1 MAAENGGHG
10 YETKLRHCHA
20 MYTFSLVAEL
30 MCGGRLI
37 CEAGD
42 YMYLHSAVKTAYT
55 GWPEKSFRMAL
66 CNRVGEMNQQ
76 KSMYVMSK
84 HLRICL

>member
-1 MAAENGGHG
+1 M
-10 YETKLRHCHA
+10 
-20 MYTFSLVAEL
+20 
-30 MCGGRLI
+30 
-37 CEAGD
+37 D
-42 YMYLHSAVKTAYT
+42 DAYT
-55 GWPEKSFRMAL
+55 LQVHNRVTHREIDDGTSLIPGGPKNVPNFRMAL